1 MKPDLSGSPLVSVVM
16 AVYNGADFIA
26 ESIASVVAQSYAR
39 LELIIVDDGSN
50 DSTLLI
56 AEQWMK
62 NDRRV
67 RVLKQPHLGHAQAL
81 NAGISAADGA
91 FIARIDH
98 DDLWRTR
105 KLEIQLPFMQQRE
118 VDVCGSWVR
127 RFGAATGVIRFA
139 QSHEAIRYETLFTC
153 PILDSATLFRGD
165 LLRAHPYPPEAI
177 VRQELTQC
185 VRLLP
190 TFRFANLA
198 RYLCDYRAHRGQKT
212 RRFPGMILYRHRQ
225 LGRQHFITMYPGA
238 SAEEIAI
245 FERIRTTAKAP
256 LNRAELTDAGRLFA
270 RYLHPEDQE
279 AKHRM
284 RRRWRALCRFG
295 CLHGMAKAD
304 IYDDT
309 LAQLW

>member
-1 MKPDLSGSPLVSVVM
+1 MPPVSGSPLVSVVM

-26 ESIASVVAQSYAR
+26 ESIASVLAQTYAR
-39 LELIIVDDGSN
+39 IDLIIVDDGSN
-50 DSTLLI
+50 DATLSI
-56 AEQWMK
+56 AEQLMK
-62 NDRRV
+62 SDRRV
-67 RVLKQPHLGHAQAL
+67 RVLKRPHLGHAQAL
-81 NAGISAADGA
+81 NAGIAIADGA

-98 DDLWRTR
+98 DDLWHKR

-127 RFGAATGVIRFA
+127 RFGASNGVIRFA

-165 LLRAHPYPPEAI
+165 LLRAHPYPSEAI

-190 TFRFANLA
+190 AFRFANLP
-198 RYLCDYRAHRGQKT
+198 RYLCDYRIHPGQKT
-212 RRFPGMILYRHRQ
+212 QRFGAMILYRQ
-225 LGRQHFITMYPGA
+225 AKLGRQHFLTMYPDA
-238 SAEEIAI
+238 SADEIAI

-256 LNRAELTDAGRLFA
+256 LNRAELAAAGQFFA

-279 AKHRM
+279 AKQRM
-284 RRRWRALCRFG
+284 RRRWRRLCHFG
-295 CLHGMAKAD
+295 CLRDMVKAD
-304 IYDDT
+304 ICDDT
-309 LAQLW
+309 LAQLL

>member
-1 MKPDLSGSPLVSVVM
+1 LTLGGNALVSVVM
-16 AVYNGADFIA
+16 AVYNGAGFIA
-26 ESIASVVAQSYAR
+26 ESTASVLAQTYTR

-50 DSTLLI
+50 DATLSI

-67 RVLKQPHLGHAQAL
+67 RVLERPHLGHAQAL
-81 NAGISAADGA
+81 NAGISIADGA

-98 DDLWRTR
+98 DDLWHRR
-105 KLEIQLPFMQQRE
+105 KLEIQLPFMQYQE

-190 TFRFANLA
+190 TFRFANLP
-198 RYLCDYRAHRGQKT
+198 RYLCDYRVHQGQKT
-212 RRFPGMILYRHRQ
+212 QRFSGMIWYRHSK
-225 LGRQHFITMYPGA
+225 LCRQHLLTMYPGA
-238 SAEEIAI
+238 SAGEIAI
-245 FERIRTTAKAP
+245 FERIRTAAKAP
-256 LNRAELTDAGRLFA
+256 LNRAELTAAGQFFA

-279 AKHRM
+279 AKRRM
-284 RRRWRALCRFG
+284 RRRWRTLCRFG
-295 CLHGMAKAD
+295 CLRGIARAD

-309 LAQLW
+309 LAQLS